1 MLRYVPINDN
11 GLIAYSDPA
20 WVEHMLPSDS
30 VKKRIVKTVCRLPII
45 KFLLPKFDGKVL
57 FRSGTVD
64 LEQVLTLVNRV
75 IPSPNISAVF
85 VNGGREPPR
94 IYVWLEANSD
104 DYFLKIGTSNDY
116 ELFENEVTLFKNHP
130 PDGVHLMRPLS
141 VLRFG
146 ELSMLVSE
154 GFSLQM
160 RERKRRLLP
169 RDIIARFKVGGFPP
183 EGFFGGPVHGDLAG
197 NNIFAIDDDVYVLD
211 WEFSSPEGPSYCDL
225 VELITAILFHENVK
239 PVGIRDLQALVT
251 QLTDLQLPDN
261 VLWEA
266 LNFLAT
272 RKNPNAL
279 RFLATN
285 TGLNLAER

>member
-1 MLRYVPINDN
+1 ML
-11 GLIAYSDPA
+11 
-20 WVEHMLPSDS
+20 
-30 VKKRIVKTVCRLPII
+30 TV
-45 KFLLPKFDGKVL
+45 
-57 FRSGTVD
+57 
-64 LEQVLTLVNRV
+64 VNRV
-75 IPSPNISAVF
+75 IPSPDISAVF

-94 IYVWLEANSD
+94 IYVWLEAGSD
-104 DYFLKIGTSNDY
+104 DYFLKIGTNNDY
-116 ELFENEVTLFKNHP
+116 ELFENEVALFKNHP
-130 PDGVHLMRPLS
+130 PDGVHLIRPLS
-141 VLRFG
+141 VVRFG

-154 GFSLQM
+154 ALVCRCVNVSVGSYREILLLTSRWEVFLQ
-160 RERKRRLLP
+160 R
-169 RDIIARFKVGGFPP
+169 V
-183 EGFFGGPVHGDLAG
+183 FGGPVHGDLAG
-197 NNIFAIDDDVYVLD
+197 NNVFAIDDDVYVLD

-261 VLWEA
+261 VLWDA

-272 RKNPNAL
+272 RNNPNAL